1 MSAGRQVMCLEV
13 CLATLCGA
21 RVVWL
26 WGIIFSGDC
35 KLLCGCYFTRIV
47 CLLYEKCTK
56 LEVTL
61 SWKLHP
67 ELYCLPTKLTH
78 LFCPQSNLHPWLTGA
93 FSSVPAILFV
103 VVPFLLWGFLLNG
116 QRRCFERSH
125 LTTVSCI
132 YHHNKL
138 QTIFLLTDFTL
149 CERN

>member
-1 MSAGRQVMCLEV
+1 MSAGRQVMCLVV
-13 CLATLCGA
+13 CWAKLCGTC
-21 RVVWL
+21 VVWL
-26 WGIIFSGDC
+26 WGILFFRW
-35 KLLCGCYFTRIV
+35 LLCGCYFTHIV

-67 ELYCLPTKLTH
+67 ELYCLPTKPTH
-78 LFCPQSNLHPWLTGA
+78 LFCPQSDLHSWLTGA

-103 VVPFLLWGFLLNG
+103 VMPFLLWGFLLNG

-138 QTIFLLTDFTL
+138 QTTFFLTDFIR